1 MGSVQPAVL
10 ALWVDIVRVDVLEP
24 QTLFAQSAVVAG
36 LEPMLPEDV
45 WEQQIPIAISA
56 APAVV
61 VHIRVVDV
69 LDQLTPFA
77 QPALLVAVPLSID
90 RLCALLQRTHFAKI
104 VRLLTIVTRVD
115 KLLI

>member
-1 MGSVQPAVL
+1 MVSVQSAAL
-10 ALWVDIVRVDVLEP
+10 ALWVDIVLVDVLEP

-36 LEPMLPEDV
+36 LEPMLRVDV

-61 VHIRVVDV
+61 VHTRVVDV

-77 QPALLVAVPLSID
+77 HPALLVAVPLSID
-90 RLCALLQRTHFAKI
+90 RLCALLQQTHIAKI
-104 VRLLTIVTRVD
+104 VRLLTIVRRVEV
-115 KLLI
+115 LI